1 MTEIPYRTI
10 LGLNQQTYQ
19 RLKVALSLKL
29 RRQVFIAVC
38 DDLPLRDRLAAQLQ
52 ADLSKTSSKAISA
65 AQSAQNTSTERTYPR
80 IVSLHLDLNDP
91 SPIGQ
96 IAQWL
101 QQFPPPRQGSW
112 RAPLPVFQI
121 LGSEKLTRQ
130 PASVQ
135 RIFLTH
141 LQGVERN
148 LRWVE
153 SGVILWL
160 TQPWFQ
166 TLPESVP
173 EFWECRTGVFE
184 FTGDPTPLAA
194 ILPER
199 IPIAPQGELLRVAQS
214 SGLPLAQPAQ
224 DKQLPPETELE
235 PSETEASEDRS
246 EAQKE
251 TQKEAQKETENQ
263 ESPGE
268 AVFEF
273 AESTNPW
280 LTLAQDLTQIFEAEE
295 TAALSFDGAAAE
307 AVAPTAKPDFELI
320 SEPGS
325 ESSESIA
332 PVASQSSTEGIAAV
346 SDNSVAIAEQTLIAG
361 LLDRPW
367 QPKELLQQIEIY
379 QQQSASPAV
388 LATAYRL
395 LGNLY
400 CDRIDQGVE
409 SAELFQQA
417 IDAYHQCLI
426 WLPEASPLWVDVLN
440 DLGNLYWMMGR
451 MMQRQGAGT
460 ALEYLEQS
468 VQTYCLA
475 LERIRLPQ
483 QEAIYAMVQSNLGTA
498 FGDLARYGNTAQ
510 LLQQSVD
517 AYEEALRHRPAES
530 DPLRYAS
537 TQNNLGTT
545 YWNLAQHQQP
555 LDNLKRSIAAYTEAL
570 HYYDPTQEP
579 LNFAM
584 IENNL
589 GTAFWNLAQYE
600 HPRDWLLLAVSA
612 YRIALKYRTPSTA
625 PAAFAA
631 TQNNLGTA
639 FWHLANHTDPP
650 ADRMEYLQDAIRA
663 YQTALDAIEQLT
675 QRSDQSSGAISFD
688 VAATHNNQGLAHHQ
702 LATDLQLGLS
712 AADQLSH
719 LEQALHHHLQALQ
732 RWNHQPDLRQTAIN
746 CILQTLRACYS
757 QLGLEG
763 QNQALSKI
771 PASLLPEL
779 LPRL

>member
-52 ADLSKTSSKAISA
+52 ADLSKTSSKTISA
-65 AQSAQNTSTERTYPR
+65 AQNLAQSASPERTYPR

-121 LGSEKLTRQ
+121 LGTEKLTRQ

-166 TLPESVP
+166 TLPESMP

-199 IPIAPQGELLRVAQS
+199 ISIAQS
-214 SGLPLAQPAQ
+214 SGLPLTKPLQ
-224 DKQLPPETELE
+224 D
-235 PSETEASEDRS
+235 EARS
-246 EAQKE
+246 EAERESSKNQTGNSKE
-251 TQKEAQKETENQ
+251 QDSKT
-263 ESPGE
+263 
-268 AVFEF
+268 AVPELAEF
-273 AESTNPW
+273 INPW
-280 LTLAQDLTQIFEAEE
+280 LSLAQDLSQLYEAEE
-295 TAALSFDGAAAE
+295 TPALSSG
-307 AVAPTAKPDFELI
+307 
-320 SEPGS
+320 EPGAKTAVLPAVVLPTEDVTADSIAS
-325 ESSESIA
+325 ESTPSNSIA
-332 PVASQSSTEGIAAV
+332 SQFSEETAAPVITV
-346 SDNSVAIAEQTLIAG
+346 SDTTAPASVEQTLIAN
-361 LLDRPW
+361 LLERPW
-367 QPKELLQQIEIY
+367 QSEELLQQIETY
-379 QQQSASPAV
+379 QRQSVSPAV
-388 LATAYRL
+388 MATAYRL

-400 CDRIDQGVE
+400 CDQIDQGLESVE
-409 SAELFQQA
+409 LYQQA
-417 IDAYHQCLI
+417 IDAYQQCLI
-426 WLPEASPLWVDVLN
+426 WLPEASLLWVDVLN
-440 DLGNLYWMMGR
+440 DLGNLYWMLGR
-451 MMQRQGAGT
+451 LMQRQGPAT
-460 ALEYLEQS
+460 VQQYLEQS
-468 VQTYCLA
+468 VQTYHLA
-475 LERIRLPQ
+475 LDRVRLPE
-483 QEAIYAMVQSNLGTA
+483 QEANYAMVQSNLGTA
-498 FGDLARYGNTAQ
+498 YGDLARYGNTAS
-510 LLQQSVD
+510 LLQQSIK
-517 AYEEALRHRPAES
+517 AYEEALRYRPAES

-570 HYYDPTQEP
+570 HYYDPAQDP

-584 IENNL
+584 IQNNL

-650 ADRMEYLQDAIRA
+650 ADRMEYLQAAIGA
-663 YQTALDAIEQLT
+663 YQTALEAIEQLS
-675 QRSDQSSGAISFD
+675 QKFGQQPGVISFD
-688 VAATHNNQGLAHHQ
+688 VAATHNNQGLAHYQ
-702 LATDLQLGLS
+702 LATDLQLGL
-712 AADQLSH
+712 ATADQLSH

-732 RWNHQPDLRQTAIN
+732 RWKQQSDLRQTAVT

-771 PASLLPEL
+771 PASLLPEI